1 LAVPASL
8 VLPPFDAPTE
18 TLEEAVQEQMDFA
31 AQLKLLRRQNAQLA
45 QRQDRLA
52 EMFAKR
58 DADIERIANNQT
70 VVHSNT
76 ELLITQMRKL
86 AKHLGVSNG

>member
-1 LAVPASL
+1 
-8 VLPPFDAPTE
+8 
-18 TLEEAVQEQMDFA
+18 
-31 AQLKLLRRQNAQLA
+31 
-45 QRQDRLA
+45 
-52 EMFAKR
+52 MFAKR